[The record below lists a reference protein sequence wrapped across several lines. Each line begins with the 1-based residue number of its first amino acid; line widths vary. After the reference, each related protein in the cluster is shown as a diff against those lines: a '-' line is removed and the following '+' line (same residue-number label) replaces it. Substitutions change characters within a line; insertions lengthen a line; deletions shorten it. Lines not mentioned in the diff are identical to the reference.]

1 MHPSRSGGDV
11 LHAQIVL
18 AYATRSP
25 VTPGKVRPRPARAV
39 VLLVVAGNAPLIH
52 GVAVATE
59 YED

>member
-1 MHPSRSGGDV
+1 M